1 MIYLDNS
8 ATTKPYPEV
17 LQVYQQVSER
27 FFGNPSSLHQ
37 LGMDA
42 SRLLGETRKQMLH
55 HTGFKQY
62 EIIFTSGATEANNIA
77 IKGAALAKMHRGK
90 HIVTTAIEHPSVIES
105 FEQLKALF
113 GFEISYIQVNEHGH
127 VDMTHLKET
136 LRPDTVLVSI
146 MHVNN
151 ETGVIQPI
159 EEAAGIIREHAK
171 DALFHVDGVQGMG
184 KVALNKQIDVD
195 LLTISGHKIHGLKG
209 TGALFLKKGTVLAP
223 LITGGEQEFGI
234 RSGTENPAGSVS
246 LAKAMKQS
254 YENLEKYHDDMLTLK
269 TQLQQ
274 RLGEIEG
281 VVMNTPLM
289 QSAPHIVNFSVPGI
303 QIEVLL
309 HMLEKEGIY
318 VSTTSACSAKKK
330 EPSHVLLAMGR
341 SEEVAKS
348 SMRISLTYGQGPEL
362 APRIITTIAQSV
374 KKLKGMR

>member
-37 LGMDA
+37 LGIDA
-42 SRLLGETRKQMLH
+42 SRLLSETRKQMLH
-55 HTGFKQY
+55 YTGFKQY
-62 EIIFTSGATEANNIA
+62 EIIFTSSATEANNIA
-77 IKGAALAKMHRGK
+77 IKGAALAKMNRGK
-90 HIVTTAIEHPSVIES
+90 HIVTTTIEHPSVIES

-113 GFEISYIQVNEHGH
+113 GFDISYIQVNEHGH
-127 VDMTHLKET
+127 VDLTHLKEV
-136 LRPDTVLVSI
+136 LRPDTVLVSM

-151 ETGVIQPI
+151 ETGAIQPI
-159 EEAAGIIREHAK
+159 EAASGMIREHAK
-171 DALFHVDGVQGMG
+171 DALFHVDGVQGIG
-184 KVALNKQIDVD
+184 KVALNKQVDVD
-195 LLTISGHKIHGLKG
+195 LLTMSGHKIHGLKG

-223 LITGGEQEFGI
+223 FITGGEQEFGL
-234 RSGTENPAGSVS
+234 RSGTENPAGAVS

-254 YENLEKYHDDMLTLK
+254 FEHVEKHHDEMLALK
-269 TQLQQ
+269 IQLQKQ
-274 RLGEIEG
+274 LREIEG
-281 VVMNTPLM
+281 VVINTPLT

-309 HMLEKEGIY
+309 HKLEKEGNH
-318 VSTTSACSAKKK
+318 VSTTSTCSAKKK
-330 EPSHVLLAMGR
+330 EPSRVLLAMGKA
-341 SEEVAKS
+341 EEVAKS

-362 APRIITTIAQSV
+362 TQRIITSIAQSV

>member
-37 LGMDA
+37 LGIDA
-42 SRLLGETRKQMLH
+42 SRLLSETRKQMLH
-55 HTGFKQY
+55 YTGFKQY

-77 IKGAALAKMHRGK
+77 IKGAALAKMNRGK
-90 HIVTTAIEHPSVIES
+90 HIVTTTIEHPSVIES
-105 FEQLKALF
+105 FEQLKTLF
-113 GFEISYIQVNEHGH
+113 GFDISYIQVNEHGH
-127 VDMTHLKET
+127 VDLTQLKEV
-136 LRPDTVLVSI
+136 LRPDTVLVSM

-151 ETGVIQPI
+151 ETGAIQPI

-171 DALFHVDGVQGMG
+171 DALFHVDGVQGIG
-184 KVALNKQIDVD
+184 KVSLNKHVDVD
-195 LLTISGHKIHGLKG
+195 LLTMSGHKIHGLKG
-209 TGALFLKKGTVLAP
+209 TGALFLKKGTELAP
-223 LITGGEQEFGI
+223 FITGGEQEFGL
-234 RSGTENPAGSVS
+234 RSGTENPAGAVS

-254 YENLEKYHDDMLTLK
+254 FAHAEKHHDEMLALK
-269 TQLQQ
+269 TQLQKK
-274 RLGEIEG
+274 LGEIEG
-281 VVMNTPLM
+281 VVLNTPLT

-330 EPSHVLLAMGR
+330 EPSRVLLAMGKA
-341 SEEVAKS
+341 EEVAKS

-362 APRIITTIAQSV
+362 TKRIITSIAQSV